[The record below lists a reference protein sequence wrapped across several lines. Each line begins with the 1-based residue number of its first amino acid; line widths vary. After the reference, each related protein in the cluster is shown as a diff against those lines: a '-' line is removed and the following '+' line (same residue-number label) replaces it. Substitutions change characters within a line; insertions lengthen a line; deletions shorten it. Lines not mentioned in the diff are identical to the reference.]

1 MDWQAA
7 VRRTGAHSTL
17 ILAGRDSSTFS
28 LNDESR
34 LLSAHGPEGISAK
47 RLEEGDEIWL
57 DAQHGGYKAPCGLLH
72 RRRLFMSGDGQRLTG
87 EDSLVRPVSQP
98 PSDDR
103 KFIGFEIRFH
113 LQTSHEGARLERTV
127 YLARGLVER
136 PEQIVMAGFA
146 DPNGDGQQPPNCIRW
161 AFLKERSA

>member
-1 MDWQAA
+1 
-7 VRRTGAHSTL
+7 
-17 ILAGRDSSTFS
+17 
-28 LNDESR
+28 
-34 LLSAHGPEGISAK
+34 
-47 RLEEGDEIWL
+47 
-57 DAQHGGYKAPCGLLH
+57 
-72 RRRLFMSGDGQRLTG
+72 MSGDGQRLTG

-113 LQTSHEGARLERTV
+113 LHPTVTAIMGRDAIRLVCDDGTVWKFKTSHEGARLERTV
-127 YLARGLVER
+127 YLARGVVER

>member
-1 MDWQAA
+1 
-7 VRRTGAHSTL
+7 
-17 ILAGRDSSTFS
+17 
-28 LNDESR
+28 
-34 LLSAHGPEGISAK
+34 
-47 RLEEGDEIWL
+47 
-57 DAQHGGYKAPCGLLH
+57 QHGGYKAACGLLH
-72 RRRLFMSGDGQRLTG
+72 RRRLFMSGDGKRLTG

-98 PSDDR
+98 PADDR

-113 LQTSHEGARLERTV
+113 LHPTVTAIMGKDAIRLVCDDGAVWKFKTSHEGARLERTV
-127 YLARGLVER
+127 YLARGVVER